1 MGGQESC
8 TEPHRGVANDGH
20 PRNFTRAVKFLWI
33 SRQILS
39 VCRDDR
45 TLSFPLERARLALA
59 LKRNLSRRQVPPV
72 FKAVDSR
79 IPTGACPV
87 MRFRCPTRPWDQAP
101 GWLWAY
107 SSFTSPARERR
118 AALSELVNSVAVN
131 FKIFK

>member
-59 LKRNLSRRQVPPV
+59 LKRNPTRHRVPPV

-79 IPTGACPV
+79 IPTGVSRDAVSVSNAPV
-87 MRFRCPTRPWDQAP
+87 GP
-101 GWLWAY
+101 GAGAVVGLFQFHKPRARASR
-107 SSFTSPARERR
+107 SS
-118 AALSELVNSVAVN
+118 L
-131 FKIFK
+131 